1 MWAKDVAFVDEKIQ
15 LRKAKIAS
23 EALLQAEVQR
33 LKEDDEARKYSP
45 CQGNKSHQNTDR
57 GHSGSPIETGRE
69 KDEARREDGGEQAV
83 QTDLQIDP
91 SSQLKG
97 FEGAGLGGP
106 HQVANSARPTSST
119 SKIDSATR
127 ILGGRTP

>member
-33 LKEDDEARKYSP
+33 LKEDDEAR
-45 CQGNKSHQNTDR
+45 N
-57 GHSGSPIETGRE
+57 GSPIETGRE